1 MNVFEYTAKNN
12 TNGTAKLIESYGVA
26 PERKVLSKQLA
37 GVISRDRENGLA
49 RLRAIHPDLSLFQDE
64 LDTLKAKIKSE
75 YEAKKQEFHNADGQ
89 SLKNDVANLKNGVSN
104 KETEGK
110 SKQELMIIGGVIIIG
125 LAIIF
130 KNK

>member
-12 TNGTAKLIESYGVA
+12 ANGTARLIESYGVA
-26 PERKVLSKQLA
+26 PSRNVLSKQLA
-37 GVISRDRENGLA
+37 GVISRDKENGLA
-49 RLRAIHPDLSLFQDE
+49 KLRAIHPDLSLFQDE
-64 LDTLKAKIKSE
+64 LDVLKAKIKAE
-75 YEAKKQEFHNADGQ
+75 YEIKKQEFSNADGQ

-130 KNK
+130 KNR

>member
-1 MNVFEYTAKNN
+1 MNVFQYTAINN
-12 TNGTAKLIESYGVA
+12 TNGTKGLIKSYGVA
-26 PERKVLSKQLA
+26 PQDSVLSKQLA
-37 GVISRDRENGLA
+37 GVISRDKANGLA

-75 YEAKKQEFHNADGQ
+75 LEAEKKSFFNADGQ
-89 SLKNDVANLKNGVSN
+89 SLKNDVAELKRGGNSI
-104 KETEGK
+104 KEEGK
-110 SKQELMIIGGVIIIG
+110 SKQELMIIGGVIVIG